1 MSFYLS
7 ESTAWIN
14 MLIRVQLEG
23 KDHDLNHSM
32 LNPAHALV
40 AKHCDNKAMAQAFA
54 AWIKLPHG
62 GQKIVSNFEKKGI
75 KLYTPA
81 PVTKEESML

>member
-1 MSFYLS
+1 
-7 ESTAWIN
+7 

-23 KDHDLNHSM
+23 KDHDPNHSM

-40 AKHCDNKAMAQAFA
+40 AKCCDNKAMAKAFA
-54 AWIKLPHG
+54 DWIELPNG
-62 GQKIVSNFEKKGI
+62 GQDVVSKFEKKGV

-81 PVTKEESML
+81 PKKVKSML